1 MPRENDDSSRDVAS
15 PHPPNR
21 YGGKKLPQGWLGDI
35 LIGHALKRAKE
46 TIKLPRLGNG
56 NAPAAEDERVPPF
69 VCLHK
74 NEELIQL
81 EPVVMKDG
89 DQATD
94 LLLPSIRH
102 VLHKLDKLM
111 AGLRQA
117 RITQSTQRDLADEL
131 GDDDSEKGNEISAR
145 RAGKLHFSTAMATS
159 VVFFGP
165 GFGLLVAL
173 FLGGRKSCAQGS
185 CAVDIYGIARL
196 VSGSKIG
203 VMCLVLLR

>member
-1 MPRENDDSSRDVAS
+1 MPRENDDSSRDVAG
-15 PHPPNR
+15 PHLPNR

-56 NAPAAEDERVPPF
+56 NAPAAEDERFPPF

-81 EPVVMKDG
+81 EPVVMEDD

-102 VLHKLDKLM
+102 VLHKLDKLV

-131 GDDDSEKGNEISAR
+131 GDDNEKGNEISAR

-159 VVFFGP
+159 VFFLALALL
-165 GFGLLVAL
+165 LLVAL
-173 FLGGRKSCAQGS
+173 FLGEVEKSSRSRQ
-185 CAVDIYGIARL
+185 L
-196 VSGSKIG
+196 
-203 VMCLVLLR
+203 